1 MQLCFWEVPRDV
13 GVPPIPLVSA
23 GTGRTGSTGRGPESP
38 APACGAPTG
47 SPSVLVWL
55 PQAVQTLACN
65 RARHRDQTQTVKQQ
79 IFWRIYSNLC
89 QGLAALLVKD
99 FFLLSNLNLPIFRLN
114 PCPRGACRGAPSCQA
129 FGSRAQP
136 LVGHRGN
143 SA

>member
-1 MQLCFWEVPRDV
+1 MWVCHPHHWSLLALGELGALGGDQKALPLPVEHPQGHLLCW
-13 GVPPIPLVSA
+13 
-23 GTGRTGSTGRGPESP
+23 
-38 APACGAPTG
+38 CGYHRLSRPW
-47 SPSVLVWL
+47 S
-55 PQAVQTLACN
+55 CN

-79 IFWRIYSNLC
+79 IFWRVYSNLC

-114 PCPRGACRGAPSCQA
+114 PCPRGACWGAPSCQA